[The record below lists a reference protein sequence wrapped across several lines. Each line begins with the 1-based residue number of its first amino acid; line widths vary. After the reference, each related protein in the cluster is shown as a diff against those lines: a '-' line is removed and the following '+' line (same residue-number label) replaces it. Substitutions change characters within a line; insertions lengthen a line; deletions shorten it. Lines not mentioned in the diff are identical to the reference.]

1 MANMEQSKAV
11 REPQQERSVDT
22 KNKLL
27 DAAYRLYCDKGYYET
42 TTNEIAKVAGVNIG
56 SLYSYFQD
64 KKAILLEVVAR
75 YQASYLQTVDAIN
88 QDTES
93 CEQAVKV
100 WMRRLMDDVIRAH
113 QETRAFNRELNLL
126 SYSIPEI
133 AAIMEDQHNKIR
145 DITVA
150 FFRRHEKKLRIKD
163 VEAAAIVTYSLID
176 SVVHQIVF
184 EKALIDRE
192 RIFQATVDAI
202 YSFLMK

>member
-1 MANMEQSKAV
+1 MEQSKLV
-11 REPQQERSVDT
+11 REPQQKRSVDT
-22 KNKLL
+22 KNKVL
-27 DAAYRLYCDKGYYET
+27 DAAYKLYCDKGYYET

-64 KKAILLEVVAR
+64 KKTILLEVVDR
-75 YQASYLQTVDAIN
+75 YHASYLQTIDAIY

-100 WMRRLMDDVIRAH
+100 WMRRLMDDMIHAH
-113 QETRAFNRELNLL
+113 QETRKFNRELNLL

-133 AAIMEDQHNKIR
+133 AAVMEDQHNKVR
-145 DITVA
+145 QITVA
-150 FFRRHEKKLRIKD
+150 FLKRHQKKLRIKD

-184 EKALIDRE
+184 EKSLIDRE
-192 RIFQATVDAI
+192 RIFQTTVDAI
-202 YSFLMK
+202 YSFLMR